1 MTKTACLTAMVCLVF
16 MTGLK
21 GESST
26 VPDPLIESA
35 VKERLA
41 NDGRLKSKGV
51 EVKAKNG
58 MVTLSGTVE
67 TITEK
72 ALAEHLVEST
82 YGVKGV
88 VNNLMVRPPVSKDD
102 EIRKAVEEALR
113 TTPALEKQDVQVD
126 VSQGVVTLK
135 GSVDTLAQSLAA
147 ESAAKKIRGVVDV
160 VNMLKVVETPRPD
173 REIERDVVLYLQ
185 ASPLVNLDDLD
196 VSVKDGVVKLKGKI
210 DNLTY
215 KYVIASDLEKIR
227 GVRRVDMAELTVK
240 HA

>member
-1 MTKTACLTAMVCLVF
+1 M
-16 MTGLK
+16 
-21 GESST
+21 
-26 VPDPLIESA
+26 
-35 VKERLA
+35 
-41 NDGRLKSKGV
+41 
-51 EVKAKNG
+51 KAKNG

-240 HA
+240 RA